1 MEWGVISG
9 GGHVIV
15 YGCDSLMGWD
25 PGDYDIYVAKN
36 DYASLWKKINSKP
49 GVFAYLAHPQT
60 TDYDSLF
67 TKPFNAHADSAII
80 GMAGRSGPAFSTDST
95 YTDPSTG
102 NYIARYNDA
111 LKKGY
116 HVGIGLDHDTHNS
129 VFARQ
134 TPGRLV
140 VMAPSLTRANILDA
154 ISKMRFYCSDDWNT
168 QVDFSISTQPMGS
181 ILVQAGSPTISVSV
195 TDPDVAETVASI
207 KIYYGI
213 PGSGSTPTI
222 LTSNSGSASLTFT
235 HTIANLASYYYYLQ
249 ITQTDGDVIWTS
261 PIWYNRNDNAS
272 INTYDLTTNDFLV
285 YPNPASK
292 NISLDFQSLKGKK
305 EIEVLDANGKLV
317 LKQNSVNDK
326 MIVTIENLPSGN
338 YFVRVTCNG
347 KTSSQKVIVKN

>member
-1 MEWGVISG
+1 
-9 GGHVIV
+9 
-15 YGCDSLMGWD
+15 
-25 PGDYDIYVAKN
+25 
-36 DYASLWKKINSKP
+36 
-49 GVFAYLAHPQT
+49 
-60 TDYDSLF
+60 
-67 TKPFNAHADSAII
+67 
-80 GMAGRSGPAFSTDST
+80 
-95 YTDPSTG
+95 
-102 NYIARYNDA
+102 
-111 LKKGY
+111 
-116 HVGIGLDHDTHNS
+116 
-129 VFARQ
+129 
-134 TPGRLV
+134 
-140 VMAPSLTRANILDA
+140 MAPSLTRANILDA